1 MLKTISLTFCAGLT
15 LAACASAPPPPP
27 PPPAA
32 RPAPAW
38 VLLGTRTVNF
48 RIDRDVIRVGRAK
61 GRFRRIRLVVRQNAV
76 NFLDLKVVF
85 GNGQIQ
91 DVRIRRVIPAGGRT
105 RVIDLAGG
113 RRFIRAVRM
122 VYRSNPN
129 FRGRAVVQVWG
140 RR

>member
-1 MLKTISLTFCAGLT
+1 MLKNLCLAAIVGITV
-15 LAACASAPPPPP
+15 AACASAPPP

-38 VLLGTRTVNF
+38 IPLGARTVNF
-48 RIDRDVIRVGRAK
+48 RVDRDAIRVGRAK
-61 GRFRRIRLVVRQNAV
+61 GRFRRIRLLVRHNAV

-85 GNGQIQ
+85 GNGQVQ
-91 DVRIRRVIPAGGRT
+91 DVRIRRVIPAGGQT

-113 RRFIRAVRM
+113 RRFIRSIRM
-122 VYRSNPN
+122 VYRSRPG